1 MNKKIVYVGFSY
13 KHHKGTHAGYQH
25 IKDSLQYDHLIEC
38 QKEFEFLFFDVKEA
52 SLFKRLLRRLYAVT
66 FGDGCPFAM
75 FRALLYSWMH
85 SENVC
90 FHIIYGDNIYAKFFY
105 KLRRKNHKVVATVH
119 QPFDNY
125 MRSQKMK
132 NKLLCPDKIIILSNN
147 ELKQFNSFTGKENVD
162 YIPHGICTDFYQPLT
177 NKEHAVKSVLM
188 VGNWLRDF
196 DLAEKVFQKLH
207 TEHPEIRIDMVGSI
221 ANKKR
226 FANIVDYH
234 HGISDDELL
243 HLYQNSSLV
252 YLPLLRFTA
261 NNALLEAA
269 ATGCKLIIATDNV
282 EDNTY
287 IPMDMVVMSKRT
299 IDDSVNAILQN
310 LQDDNPNL
318 SLRQFIVDRFSW
330 RIIGEKVKSF
340 LLK

>member
-1 MNKKIVYVGFSY
+1 MRKLVYIGFAY
-13 KHHKGTHAGYQH
+13 KHHNGTHAGYQH
-25 IKDSLQYDHLIEC
+25 IKDILQYDHLIEC

-52 SLFKRLLRRLYAVT
+52 SLFKRLFRRLYAVT

-75 FRALLYSWMH
+75 FRALLYSWIH
-85 SENVC
+85 PEDVC

-132 NKLLCPDKIIILSNN
+132 NKLLWPDEVIILSNN
-147 ELKQFNSFTGKENVD
+147 ELSEFNEFVGKDNVS
-162 YIPHGICTDFYQPLT
+162 YIPHGICTNFYKPLSKKKSDT
-177 NKEHAVKSVLM
+177 KSVLM

-207 TEHPEIRIDMVGSI
+207 TEYPEIRIDMVGSK
-221 ANKKR
+221 ANEKR

-243 HLYQNSSLV
+243 HLYQNCSLV
-252 YLPLLRFTA
+252 YLPLSRFTA

-287 IPMDMVVMSKRT
+287 IPMDKVVMTKRT
-299 IDDSVNAILQN
+299 VDDSVNAIQQN
-310 LQDDNPNL
+310 LQEDKPNQ

-330 RIIGEKVKSF
+330 SVIGENVKT
-340 LLK
+340 LLLR